1 MFLISI
7 LQEMQG
13 EMYCAPLIHTI
24 IDEKAQTKNASYRE
38 MTING
43 SNENIMKCVG
53 MTIDIK
59 SLNQTF
65 WHTLL

>member
-1 MFLISI
+1 
-7 LQEMQG
+7 MQG

-24 IDEKAQTKNASYRE
+24 IAEKAPTKNALDAQASYRK

-43 SNENIMKCVG
+43 SNEKIMKCVG

-65 WHTLL
+65 WHT

>member
-1 MFLISI
+1 
-7 LQEMQG
+7 
-13 EMYCAPLIHTI
+13 MYCAPLIHTI

>member
-1 MFLISI
+1 
-7 LQEMQG
+7 
-13 EMYCAPLIHTI
+13 MYCATLIHTI
-24 IDEKAQTKNASYRE
+24 IAEKAQTKNALDAQASYRE

-43 SNENIMKCVG
+43 SNEKIMQCVG

-65 WHTLL
+65 WHT

>member
-1 MFLISI
+1 
-7 LQEMQG
+7 
-13 EMYCAPLIHTI
+13 MYCATPIHTI
-24 IDEKAQTKNASYRE
+24 IAEKAQTKNALDAQASYRE

-43 SNENIMKCVG
+43 SNGKIMQCVG

-65 WHTLL
+65 WHT